1 MKEELAALE
10 ANKTWDLVRLPT
22 WKTPIGCRWIY
33 KVKWKS
39 DGTLE
44 R

>member
-33 KVKWKS
+33 KVK
-39 DGTLE
+39 
-44 R
+44 